1 MIQLAP
7 TPRAARKRP
16 LLNRI
21 RADWRL
27 RFNTTANTNGAPR
40 ASRLLS
46 DEEMAEIELLE
57 REMDAQRERETLSPW
72 AEKRAAFNDRIEA
85 HETRAERLERVVT
98 TVLALIL
105 ASAGLLWAVDA
116 IWMAVTADP
125 YLMEF

>member
-1 MIQLAP
+1 
-7 TPRAARKRP
+7 
-16 LLNRI
+16 
-21 RADWRL
+21 
-27 RFNTTANTNGAPR
+27 
-40 ASRLLS
+40 
-46 DEEMAEIELLE
+46 MAEIELLE